1 MSAHE
6 VRELGLDD
14 GLDHG
19 GCRGGH
25 ADVLDSG
32 VMSTVGVCA
41 RAPHPHLDW
50 HHGPAWARLP
60 THPFWRLLMLWPG
73 WVVVFGERLP

>member
-1 MSAHE
+1 MSAQE
-6 VRELGLDD
+6 FWELGLGD

-32 VMSTVGVCA
+32 VISAVGVCA
-41 RAPHPHLDW
+41 RAPHPNFEW
-50 HHGPAWARLP
+50 HDVPALARLP
-60 THPFWRLLMLWPG
+60 DAPLLASLGALARLG
-73 WVVVFGERLP
+73 GERLP